1 MQNKTQIIPTILA
14 TTEEE
19 YQEKVSIINQTDDLK
34 SNWVQI
40 DIMDNKFVHN
50 KSVGVD
56 IIKKYPINASVEAH
70 LMVDYPENWIDELVK
85 IGIDRIIFPIEDSEG
100 IDERITHI
108 KNHGLEVGLAVNPE
122 TPVAKVES
130 FVDKIDVVLLMSV
143 HPGFGGQEFIPEVL
157 DKVSELVNL
166 QKRAHFLIEVDGG
179 INQDNIKNL
188 VKAGVNNLA
197 IGEKLIYGDIKKN
210 LEDIQK
216 ELQS

>member
-1 MQNKTQIIPTILA
+1 
-14 TTEEE
+14 
-19 YQEKVSIINQTDDLK
+19 
-34 SNWVQI
+34 
-40 DIMDNKFVHN
+40 MDNKFVHN